1 VHRSLV
7 AASSQQQSFDL
18 SADWDQI
25 YGAGYYSA
33 HVLGVREFV
42 RTTLKC
48 TGGSVIR
55 TEVSNESNRRGN
67 TRGVAEDDHG
77 NVFKVSVY
85 N

>member
-1 VHRSLV
+1 
-7 AASSQQQSFDL
+7 
-18 SADWDQI
+18 
-25 YGAGYYSA
+25 
-33 HVLGVREFV
+33 V

-55 TEVSNESNRRGN
+55 TEVSNESNRRG
-67 TRGVAEDDHG
+67 VAEDDHG